1 MHCPYGVVIVVVG
14 GGGGDDGGG
23 GGVVVVVMMVVVM
36 VVVVVVVVL
45 MLLPFLLAFLFGICN
60 EIIISDKNVMRTHR
74 CPPCPG
80 E

>member
-1 MHCPYGVVIVVVG
+1 
-14 GGGGDDGGG
+14 
-23 GGVVVVVMMVVVM
+23 MMVVVM

-45 MLLPFLLAFLFGICN
+45 MLLPFLSAFLFGICN

-80 E
+80 